1 MICKKYNFIRLRF
14 DLCEL
19 SICIVNLLAYIV
31 NLFIVTYYNDNFAI
45 EALVVLYTTMFFNC
59 FVVSFSI
66 TRFRLNYK
74 NYIDDICN
82 ILET

>member
-1 MICKKYNFIRLRF
+1 MIYKKYNFIRLRF

-31 NLFIVTYYNDNFAI
+31 NLFIVAYYNNNFSI
-45 EALVVLYTTMFFNC
+45 EALVVLYLTMFFNC

-66 TRFRLNYK
+66 KKFHHDYK
-74 NYIDDICN
+74 NYIDNICN